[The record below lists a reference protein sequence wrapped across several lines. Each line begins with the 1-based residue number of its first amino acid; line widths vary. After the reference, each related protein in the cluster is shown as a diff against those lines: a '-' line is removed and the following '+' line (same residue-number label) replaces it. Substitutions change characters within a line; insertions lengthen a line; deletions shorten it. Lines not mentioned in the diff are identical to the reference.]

1 MKIKLS
7 KQQWQFI
14 GKKTG
19 WMKKAVINDDGYA
32 DGGEPYTED
41 EMDLM
46 EKENGV
52 SIFKLI
58 EDWKDQGYG
67 IALLSPDDII
77 IEPYIDPSDYPDMV
91 LDKSGNGAR
100 IISGKYKGGMIMFH
114 SGQFEDKIEQPFSE
128 DKRTY
133 ITKG

>member
-7 KQQWQFI
+7 KKQWELV
-14 GKKTG
+14 GKKAG
-19 WMKKAVINDDGYA
+19 WIKKAQIIPDDGIA
-32 DGGEPYTED
+32 DGGEPYTDE

-52 SIFKLI
+52 TIFKLI

-67 IALLSPDDII
+67 IALISPSDIV

-100 IISGKYKGGMIMFH
+100 VIDGKYKGYLIMFH
-114 SGQFEDKIEQPFSE
+114 SGQFEDKIGQPFSE
-128 DKRTY
+128 DKRNY
-133 ITKG
+133 ITK